1 MASKDIL
8 FTLYQKLYEQKAV
21 LTAAP
26 PLTMEINHYTPQSYP
41 EPLAEKECTAV
52 VSYLCGVPDINEI
65 DVNDV
70 LNIVKKNY
78 ENHPFWK
85 NVILDFLEYKLKQ
98 QEEKL
103 FKQNIDL
110 LNESNR
116 VLEDIRRE
124 EHRQKELI
132 KQFGDQVAKEGFHI
146 DAYRLIKTY
155 FSMYR
160 QDPKKAYETLISNPA
175 YFSHIITTDKDDNIL
190 LTPTEA
196 IEENK
201 KLASFL
207 KKLKI

>member
-1 MASKDIL
+1 MLNSRYNK
-8 FTLYQKLYEQKAV
+8 QR
-21 LTAAP
+21 
-26 PLTMEINHYTPQSYP
+26 
-41 EPLAEKECTAV
+41 
-52 VSYLCGVPDINEI
+52 CGFIA
-65 DVNDV
+65 
-70 LNIVKKNY
+70 K
-78 ENHPFWK
+78 
-85 NVILDFLEYKLKQ
+85 
-98 QEEKL
+98 
-103 FKQNIDL
+103 
-110 LNESNR
+110 
-116 VLEDIRRE
+116 E

>member
-8 FTLYQKLYEQKAV
+8 FDLYKKLYEQRAV
-21 LTAAP
+21 LSAAP
-26 PLTMEINHYTPQSYP
+26 ALTMDITHYTAQSYP
-41 EPLAEKECTAV
+41 DQLAEKECAAV
-52 VSYLCGVPDINEI
+52 VSYLCGVPDVYDIE
-65 DVNDV
+65 VNDV

-85 NVILDFLEYKLKQ
+85 NAILDFLEYKLKQ
-98 QEEKL
+98 KEEEL

-110 LNESNR
+110 LNESSR
-116 VLEDIRRE
+116 VLEEIKRE
-124 EHRQKELI
+124 EHKQKELV
-132 KQFGDQVAKEGFHI
+132 KKFGSVVAKEGFHV

-175 YFSHIITTDKDDNIL
+175 YFSHIITMDKNDNIL
-190 LTPTEA
+190 LTPSEA
-196 IEENK
+196 IAENK
-201 KLASFL
+201 KLAAFL